1 LEYLPG
7 YCPGVTRTV
16 FFPENENAE
25 SSEIRTFPEMAE
37 MEQTLADLAELLPEA
52 LTDPGLAKIVWRE
65 AKANEEDEPYALWSR
80 IADVP
85 TPSGVTLRS
94 KIHDIKLKR
103 SRGKVS
109 VGAESFTSSLDD
121 VEYLQVYI
129 HDFEDWDSTST
140 LPTTFTPL
148 TINDIDV
155 TELTLYDS
163 LGNTT
168 ILEVDTVGPVYP
180 IAIIGIN
187 EGMVLE
193 DEINHSLQFL
203 GKTTSLATPGYYPYI
218 TQFKAKK
225 HPKHYEPWYA
235 GVAEVYWIANV
246 TKTATGVSKIGAYN
260 GKWDYKCWKLTW
272 RGYRSDRKYRTWNHK
287 IDPFDPSEPNNVT
300 GLEFW
305 EYDPLAHDGLL
316 HDPWYEWDCDNLENW
331 PLIRDLVNIICD
343 IFQNNI
349 NWGGNDDK
357 IGSVSV
363 NLTTS
368 VQEFDGDGVKVK
380 MKKKWYN

>member
-1 LEYLPG
+1 MINCAQKKRPF
-7 YCPGVTRTV
+7 VH
-16 FFPENENAE
+16 FPLNQDIE
-25 SSEIRTFPEMAE
+25 TFPEMASLE
-37 MEQTLADLAELLPEA
+37 EVFSDFAELLPEA
-52 LTDPGLAKIVWRE
+52 LTDPELAKIVWDE
-65 AKANEEDEPYALWSR
+65 AKANEVDEAYALWSK
-80 IADVP
+80 IADVS
-85 TPSGVTLRS
+85 TPSGITLRS
-94 KIHDIKLKR
+94 KIRDIKLNR
-103 SRGKVS
+103 SRGKVA
-109 VGAESFTSSLDD
+109 VDAESFTSSLDE

-168 ILEVDTVGPVYP
+168 VLEVDTVGPVYP
-180 IAIIGIN
+180 IAIVGIN
-187 EGMVLE
+187 ERMVLE
-193 DEINHSLQFL
+193 DEINNGGADL
-203 GKTTSLATPGYYPYI
+203 GKITSVATSGYYPYI
-218 TQFKAKK
+218 TEFKAKK

-235 GVAEVYWIANV
+235 GKAEVYWIANV
-246 TKTATGVSKIGAYN
+246 MKTSTGISQIGAWN
-260 GKWDYKCWKLTW
+260 DEWSYKCWKLTW
-272 RGYRSDRKYRTWNHK
+272 RCYRSDRKYRTWNHK
-287 IDPFDPSEPNNVT
+287 IDPFNPSEPNNVA

-316 HDPWYEWDCDNLENW
+316 HDPWYEWDCDHLEDW
-331 PLIRDLVNIICD
+331 PIIRDIINIICD
-343 IFQNNI
+343 IIQNVF

-363 NLTTS
+363 SLTTS
-368 VQEFDGDGVKVK
+368 VQEFDGNGVKVK